1 MDVVLTHTFDLD
13 QIAAARA
20 SWGMFRDRRPQLYQP
35 ILSLDGHTIQL

>member
-20 SWGMFRDRRPQLYQP
+20 SWGMFRDRRPQLYKP